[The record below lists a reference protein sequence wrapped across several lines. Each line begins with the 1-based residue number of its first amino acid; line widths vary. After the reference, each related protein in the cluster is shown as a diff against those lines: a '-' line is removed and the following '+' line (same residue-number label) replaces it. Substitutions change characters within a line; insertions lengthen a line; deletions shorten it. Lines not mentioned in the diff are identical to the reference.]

1 MEKKMRYDFE
11 LKLKFLNFFY
21 LLEVIPLFY
30 NFSPKMDYR
39 GRMILTNTVIRKLIL
54 LF

>member
-21 LLEVIPLFY
+21 LLEVIPLFPTT
-30 NFSPKMDYR
+30 FPQKWII
-39 GRMILTNTVIRKLIL
+39 GGE
-54 LF
+54 